1 MASELELYI
10 QNQPELVKK
19 YNGQIIALHHGRVE
33 GVFDTKLRAWKAMKS
48 KYAPGDYLII
58 KCTPGDGEYTYRFR
72 PRLFR
77 QNSHFQWL

>member
-33 GVFDTKLRAWKAMKS
+33 GVFDTKLDALIAMKA
-48 KYAPGDYLII
+48 KYAPGDFMII
-58 KCTPGDGEYTYRFR
+58 KCTPGDSEYTYRFR
-72 PRLFR
+72 PRLCR
-77 QNSHFQWL
+77 AR

>member
-33 GVFDTKLRAWKAMKS
+33 GVFDTKLDALTVMKA
-48 KYAPGDYLII
+48 KYAPGDFMII
-58 KCTPGDGEYTYRFR
+58 KCTPGNKEYTKHIRKVAACA
-72 PRLFR
+72 
-77 QNSHFQWL
+77 

>member
-33 GVFDTKLRAWKAMKS
+33 GVFDTKLDALTAMKA
-48 KYAPGDYLII
+48 KYAPGDFMII
-58 KCTPGDGEYTYRFR
+58 KCTPTNKEYTKYIRKAT
-72 PRLFR
+72 LYA
-77 QNSHFQWL
+77 